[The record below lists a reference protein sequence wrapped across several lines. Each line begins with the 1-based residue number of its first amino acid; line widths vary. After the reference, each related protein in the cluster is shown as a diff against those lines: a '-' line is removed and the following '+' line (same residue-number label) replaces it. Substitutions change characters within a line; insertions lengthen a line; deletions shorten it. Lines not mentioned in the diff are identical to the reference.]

1 MLRLSRANHKTGV
14 NTPSHSPKFGAAS
27 AMLKQLLGDR
37 VLISLSPAEVALV
50 RLHGTFRPRVVAK
63 RVLACDPAQTAE
75 PWKGA
80 ASALATL
87 AAELKGVKARV
98 TVVLSNHFVRYTL
111 VPSSKGLDRPE
122 EELAFAQ
129 YHFAKV
135 HGERSK
141 SWDARLSTGPAG
153 AARVAS
159 AVDAA
164 LLRAIEACFPAGGKA
179 RLASVQP
186 YLMCAFNRWRGEI
199 PGKGA
204 WFLLVEP
211 QRSCLAFLEE
221 GRWAAVRNTK
231 GEFDDPAQWTALLDR
246 ERHLVASAAP
256 ASSVLVHTRNNWKA
270 PAVEAGG
277 WNFRSLTHLPTEG
290 ITPGESA
297 PFDLALCA
305 R

>member
-1 MLRLSRANHKTGV
+1 MLRLS
-14 NTPSHSPKFGAAS
+14 SE
-27 AMLKQLLGDR
+27 R
-37 VLISLSPAEVALV
+37 VLISMSPAEVALV
-50 RLHGTFRPRVVAK
+50 RLQGTFRPRVVAK
-63 RVLACDPAQTAE
+63 RVLACDPAQAAE

-87 AAELKGVKARV
+87 AAELKDVKARV

-111 VPSSKGLDRPE
+111 VPASGGLERPE

-164 LLRAIEACFPAGGKA
+164 LLHTIEACFPESGKA
-179 RLASVQP
+179 RLASVQR
-186 YLMCAFNRWRGEI
+186 YLMSAFNRWRSQI
-199 PGKGA
+199 PAESA

-211 QRSCLAFLEE
+211 QRSCLAFLED
-221 GRWAAVRNTK
+221 GRWAALRNTK
-231 GEFDDPAQWTALLDR
+231 GEFDDPAQWAALLDR
-246 ERHLVASAAP
+246 ERHLVASTAP
-256 ASSVLVHTRNNWKA
+256 AAGVFVHTRSGWKA
-270 PAVEAGG
+270 PAVESGG
-277 WNFRSLTHLPTEG
+277 WNFRSLTLPPAQG
-290 ITPGESA
+290 LTPDESA

-305 R
+305 Q

>member
-1 MLRLSRANHKTGV
+1 
-14 NTPSHSPKFGAAS
+14 
-27 AMLKQLLGDR
+27 MLKQLFADR
-37 VLISLSPAEVALV
+37 VLISMSPAEVALV
-50 RLHGTFRPRVVAK
+50 RLHGAFRPRVVAK
-63 RVLACDPAQTAE
+63 RALACEPAQAAE
-75 PWKGA
+75 PWRGA
-80 ASALATL
+80 VAALAAL
-87 AAELKGVKARV
+87 AAELKDVKAKV

-111 VPSSKGLDRPE
+111 VPASEGLERPE

-141 SWDARLSTGPAG
+141 SWDARLSAAPAG

-164 LLRAIEACFPAGGKA
+164 LLRAIEASFPAGGKA
-179 RLASVQP
+179 RLVSVQP
-186 YLMCAFNRWRGEI
+186 YLMSAFNCWRGQI
-199 PGKGA
+199 PGKAA

-211 QRSCLAFLEE
+211 QRSCLAFLED

-231 GEFDDPAQWTALLDR
+231 GELDDPADWAALLDR
-246 ERHLVASAAP
+246 ERHLVASAAR
-256 ASSVLVHTRNNWKA
+256 AAVFVHTRNSWKA

-277 WNFRSLTHLPTEG
+277 WNFRSLTLLPTEG
-290 ITPGESA
+290 LAPGESA

>member
-1 MLRLSRANHKTGV
+1 MLR
-14 NTPSHSPKFGAAS
+14 
-27 AMLKQLLGDR
+27 QLFGDR

-50 RLHGTFRPRVVAK
+50 RLQGTYRPRVVDR

-87 AAELKGVKARV
+87 AAELKDARARV

-111 VPSSKGLDRPE
+111 VPESERLERPE

-141 SWDARLSTGPAG
+141 SWETRLSTGPAG
-153 AARVAS
+153 AVRVAS
-159 AVDAA
+159 AVDSG
-164 LLRAIEACFPAGGKA
+164 LLRVIAACFPAGGKA

-186 YLMCAFNRWRGEI
+186 YLMSAFNRWRGRI
-199 PGKGA
+199 PAEGA

-221 GRWAAVRNTK
+221 GRWAAVRNTR
-231 GEFDDPAQWTALLDR
+231 GDFDDPAQWAALLDR

-256 ASSVLVHTRNNWKA
+256 AAEVLVHTSDSGKA

-277 WNFRSLTHLPTEG
+277 WKFSSLTLLPA
-290 ITPGESA
+290 PGLSPDASA

-305 R
+305 Q